1 MNIMFLFWRMLQMCG
16 RQNCQLQRNF
26 FPTCFP
32 MYVMATALS
41 DDSRSYEDIK
51 NEYFST
57 AFGSYGDEIYDI
69 LSDVS
74 SWKIYDYM
82 RGNIATNSP
91 EMHVAAGEIKLK
103 IKAHSDRIAEIEKE
117 NNAPIVMRHLALVEK
132 LFGML
137 SLIAEII
144 EEKTGNNDQSKIDLT
159 LRRIHVNI
167 FEFEPFCAQRFNGGY
182 FYTHIEEMAH
192 RK

>member
-1 MNIMFLFWRMLQMCG
+1 MFLFWRMLQMYG